1 VTEPDAGGR
10 LLRLGDGRQLQHEEL
25 GDPAGTPVVLFHG
38 APGSRLFAPPS
49 GLAAEAGVRLI
60 TFDRPGYG
68 GSDRREG
75 RELLDTAGDVGV
87 LADALA
93 VDRFSA
99 LGVSAGGGHALAC
112 AVALGARV
120 TSVGVAS
127 MPGPLDEVPGGWDA
141 LDRRQRPAAEMARED
156 PAVAAGWVVRYM
168 GRWTDDPTS
177 FLGGGTPADRELLA
191 EAAAGRMLRADV
203 AEALAPGAG
212 GMADDLVALWR
223 SWGFRIAEVPR
234 GVLIWHGA
242 QDTRG
247 EPDFRYLAATLPG
260 CRSMIWP
267 HAGHYG
273 VADHWR
279 EVLAD
284 LTAS

>member
-1 VTEPDAGGR
+1 VTEPHAGGR
-10 LLRLGDGRQLQHEEL
+10 LRLEDGRQLRYAEL
-25 GDPAGTPVVLFHG
+25 GDAAGAPVVLLHG
-38 APGSRLFAPPS
+38 APGSRLFAPAPD
-49 GLAAEAGVRLI
+49 AAVQAGVRLI

-75 RELLDTAGDVGV
+75 RELLDTPADVTA
-87 LADALA
+87 LADALG
-93 VDRFSA
+93 VDRFSVI
-99 LGVSAGGGHALAC
+99 GVSAGGGHALAC
-112 AVALGARV
+112 AVALGERV
-120 TSVGVAS
+120 AGVGVAS

-156 PAVAAGWVVRYM
+156 PTVAAGWVVRYM
-168 GRWTDDPTS
+168 GRWADEPTT

-191 EAAAGRMLRADV
+191 EPASGRMLRADV

-223 SWGFRIAEVPR
+223 PWGFRITDVRP
-234 GVLIWHGA
+234 GVRVWHGA

-260 CRSMIWP
+260 CRSIIWP

-273 VADHWR
+273 VAGHWR
-279 EVLAD
+279 EVLAG